1 VFVPVGDSPNP
12 LGTPWVNYGLIATN
26 IAVYVLLLPLSR
38 EPADPSN
45 PALHEYVQAIARERH
60 LSPPEEDALTRQVSR
75 YDLVVF
81 DYGVRPAHL
90 SLVDLFTAMFLHG
103 GFLHLA
109 GNMLFL
115 WIYGDNVEFR
125 LGRFGYVLAY
135 LATGVAAGLG
145 DVALRSGS
153 AIPSIGA
160 SGAISGVL
168 GLYFI
173 WFPRNAIRVWV
184 FLMPLFAQA
193 IELPARI
200 VLGVYLL
207 LDNILPLIMT
217 AADGGV
223 SYGAHIGGFAAG
235 CAAAVALDR
244 LSLARPERDV
254 RPAHGAGAP
263 AQEFRAALAAQRWQE
278 AAEWFFNNPHSV
290 TRRGVD
296 AVEKIGL
303 GEQLE
308 QAAHPRAALAMF
320 QRALADHPGGPGRAR
335 AHLGAARVLMN
346 DLHIPAAAY
355 QHLNAALEEDPEPR
369 DTAAARAL
377 LQQLATQ
384 VRRVPAKAW
393 N

>member
-1 VFVPVGDSPNP
+1 
-12 LGTPWVNYGLIATN
+12 L
-26 IAVYVLLLPLSR
+26 R
-38 EPADPSN
+38 
-45 PALHEYVQAIARERH
+45 EYVQAIARERH

-81 DYGVRPAHL
+81 EHGVRPSRLTIA
-90 SLVDLFTAMFLHG
+90 DLFTAMFLHG
-103 GFLHLA
+103 GFMHLA

-145 DVALRSGS
+145 DALLRSGS

-207 LDNILPLIMT
+207 LDNILPWIMT

-235 CAAAVALDR
+235 WVAAVALDR
-244 LSLARPERDV
+244 LSLARPEPDV
-254 RPAHGAGAP
+254 RAVAQEAGAP
-263 AQEFRAALAAQRWQE
+263 VQEFRAALGAQRWQE
-278 AAEWFFNNPHSV
+278 AAEWFFNAPHSV
-290 TRRGVD
+290 TRRGVES
-296 AVEKIGL
+296 VEKIGL

-346 DLHIPAAAY
+346 DLHVPATAY
-355 QHLNAALEEDPEPR
+355 QHLYAALEEDPEPR
-369 DTAAARAL
+369 DAAAARAL

-384 VRRVPAKAW
+384 VRRVPFKAW